1 MQTLGCDGLSLGP
14 FSLSRVGSPLPGI
27 DFARNLYHNFPE
39 MSAYHLAP
47 PVTVVGID
55 PGKSGGLA
63 FYFAQGGFSLL
74 PMPDTEADLVEAL
87 RGHGKPATAYLEKLP
102 LGHPNANVSS
112 MAKLHR
118 NGGVAVGALTA
129 LGWRIIEVRPQE
141 WQGHFSLGTRSAHGD
156 RWKAHIKAEAQR
168 RHPDVPGITLKT
180 ADALM
185 ILAYGLEQERV

>member
-1 MQTLGCDGLSLGP
+1 
-14 FSLSRVGSPLPGI
+14 
-27 DFARNLYHNFPE
+27 
-39 MSAYHLAP
+39 MSGYHLAP
-47 PVTVVGID
+47 AVTVVGID

-63 FYFAQGGFSLL
+63 FYAFQGGFSLVA
-74 PMPDTEADLVEAL
+74 MPDTETDLVDAL

-118 NGGVAVGALTA
+118 NAGVVVGALTA
-129 LGWRIIEVRPQE
+129 LGWKIVEVRPQE
-141 WQGHFSLGTRSAHGD
+141 WQNHFSLGSRATHGA

-168 RHPDVPGITLKT
+168 RHPDVSGITLKT